1 MHACMLWAVELQ
13 LLGNW
18 GWRIVA
24 LQFLPYKKT
33 LCLLCTKS
41 CAWFWYFWANL
52 GIYSVKISLPKYS
65 LNIFLKMSFAPE
77 YFLNTLT
84 SPVKSIC
91 VVRLLVKLGTLDPFV
106 NFKNTPILHFLRSVR
121 VFRKSFEASKVG
133 NQ

>member
-1 MHACMLWAVELQ
+1 M
-13 LLGNW
+13 
-18 GWRIVA
+18 
-24 LQFLPYKKT
+24 
-33 LCLLCTKS
+33 
-41 CAWFWYFWANL
+41 
-52 GIYSVKISLPKYS
+52 KISLPKFS
-65 LNIFLKMSFAPE
+65 LNILLKMSE
-77 YFLNTLT
+77 HLINTLT

>member
-24 LQFLPYKKT
+24 LQFLPYKK
-33 LCLLCTKS
+33 LYVY
-41 CAWFWYFWANL
+41 CAQKVAFGFDIFKLIWGCILWRFHYQN
-52 GIYSVKISLPKYS
+52 IP
-65 LNIFLKMSFAPE
+65 NIFLKMSFAPE